1 MLEAENTE
9 GSKELITNN
18 VGSSNDT
25 GRDKGKGVVSDL
37 QRKGGD
43 IFQQVTEGSSG
54 VAIEGSEDI
63 ATLDR
68 EGNCK

>member
-1 MLEAENTE
+1 MW
-9 GSKELITNN
+9 
-18 VGSSNDT
+18 SNDT

-37 QRKGGD
+37 QGKGGD